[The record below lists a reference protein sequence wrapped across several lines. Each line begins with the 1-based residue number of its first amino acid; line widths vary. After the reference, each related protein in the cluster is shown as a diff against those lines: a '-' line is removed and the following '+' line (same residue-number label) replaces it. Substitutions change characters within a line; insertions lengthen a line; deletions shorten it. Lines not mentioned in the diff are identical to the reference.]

1 MMSSLV
7 YQMLPPDS
15 ITMRAA
21 ATFAPHVASV
31 FRMTQSSNTPPARV
45 TWSQEARTVASLLL
59 FVHLFA
65 VVVTVTAYT
74 QPSLLQQRLD
84 ELFDPYLRNLHLTA
98 LPVSYPFARYHL
110 THALPSDVDF
120 TCRVQFDGADGE
132 ESVVL
137 PPPGLT
143 LPIRT
148 RRYQRLV
155 NAAGALASSEEADD
169 AAAILPKAIGGSI
182 LRQNDVSQGS
192 LTLTAHFL
200 PELEDMP
207 AVDDG
212 ERRALENYSNV
223 YEADV
228 LANNGQVDI
237 LKKSET
243 LEVAPSESSP
253 PGQSAPPA
261 APGSE

>member
-1 MMSSLV
+1 MVS
-7 YQMLPPDS
+7 
-15 ITMRAA
+15 
-21 ATFAPHVASV
+21 
-31 FRMTQSSNTPPARV
+31 FRMTQSEENTPAPV

-59 FVHLFA
+59 FAHLFA
-65 VVVTVTAYT
+65 IVMAVTAYT
-74 QPSLLQQRLD
+74 QPSLLQLRLD
-84 ELFDPYLRNLHLTA
+84 GLFDPYLRNLHLTA
-98 LPVSYPFARYHL
+98 LPVSYPFARYQL

-120 TCRVQFDGADGE
+120 TCRVQFDGANGE
-132 ESVVL
+132 QSVVL

-182 LRQNDVSQGS
+182 LQRNEAPQGS
-192 LTLTAHFL
+192 LTLTAHYL

-207 AVDDG
+207 AVDAGD
-212 ERRALENYSNV
+212 RKSLENYSNV

-228 LANNGQVDI
+228 LVNNGQVDI

-253 PGQSAPPA
+253 PRQSRPRA
-261 APGSE
+261 APRGE